1 MQKPDSKFIAEQ
13 LRKPHGAYAIE
24 IAGFM
29 SKANRKMYD
38 MIFQEIKLQPNDRIL
53 ELGPADGSFVENLFQ
68 LESTL
73 HYTGVDF
80 SEEMIQAANLKN
92 QHRLNEQNVSFV
104 HSTFA
109 DFTGSKKFDK
119 IFSVNTVYFWDDVQ
133 PLLLHLKSQL
143 SRGGLLLL
151 AFRTGESM
159 KQMPFTEYGFKF
171 FEAKDLT
178 KALTDAGF
186 HAIHHVSASESI
198 VLPDGSDASLSNVCV
213 VASH

>member
-13 LRKPHGAYAIE
+13 LRKPHGAYAKE
-24 IAGFM
+24 IAEFM
-29 SKANRKMYD
+29 SKANRKMYN
-38 MIFQEIKLQPNDRIL
+38 MIFQKIKLQPNDRIL
-53 ELGPADGSFVENLFQ
+53 ELGPADGSFVEHLFQ
-68 LESTL
+68 IEPIL

-92 QHRLNEQNVSFV
+92 QHRVNEQTVSFV
-104 HSTFA
+104 HSTF
-109 DFTGSKKFDK
+109 DNFTGNKKYDK

-133 PLLLHLKSQL
+133 ALLLHLKKQL
-143 SRGGLLLL
+143 SPGGLLLL

-159 KQMPFTEYGFKF
+159 KQMPFTEFGFKF

-186 HAIHHVSASESI
+186 HTIHHVSASESI
-198 VLPDGSDASLSNVCV
+198 VLPEGTDTTLSNVCM